1 MDEMQMEMEAQAQ
14 AHVLLFPWPQQG
26 HINPMLHLA
35 SVLLDAGLHVTF
47 LHTDHNLR
55 HRFARPHHPTR
66 LRLLSIPDGLP
77 DDHPRAVGGLI
88 ELLDSMRTAGSAA
101 YRALLL
107 TESSRS
113 RPDSLDD
120 APPPV
125 TCVVVD
131 GVMPFA
137 ITVAEEIGVPA
148 LAFRTESA
156 FAFLAYLSVPR
167 LLELGENPVPSD
179 EQVRGVPGMEGLL
192 RRRDL
197 PRVVPTKQDDVDA
210 EEADPVPVLLTI
222 ADTAAHC
229 RNSRALIL
237 NTAAS
242 MEGPAIARIAPHM
255 RDVFAVGPLHARV
268 ATNTIALEK
277 HEDDDDY
284 GCKAWLDGQD
294 DRSVVYVNL
303 GSLTVLSSEQLA
315 EFLHGLVAAGYA
327 FLFVLRPDMVA
338 SSSAVLQEAVEAAG
352 ERALV
357 VEWVPR
363 DVHYVL
369 RHRAVGCFLM
379 HGGWN
384 SMLEAAVEGV
394 PVVCWPFFADQ
405 PVVSRFVAAIWKTG
419 LDMKDVC
426 DRAVVERMVREAMES
441 PEIRASAQA
450 MARQLRLDVAAGG
463 SSSSE
468 LQRLVGFINELS
480 AVHVR
485 SRDADENSSPAASL
499 LT

>member
-1 MDEMQMEMEAQAQ
+1 MEMEAQ

-35 SVLLDAGLHVTF
+35 SALLDAGLHVTF
-47 LHTDHNLR
+47 LHTDHDLR
-55 HRFARPHHPTR
+55 RRFARPHHPTR

-113 RPDSLDD
+113 DSLH

-137 ITVAEEIGVPA
+137 ITVAEEVGVPA

-156 FAFLAYLSVPR
+156 YAFLAYLSVPR
-167 LLELGENPVPSD
+167 LLELGETPVPSD
-179 EQVRGVPGMEGLL
+179 EQVRGVPGMEIL

-197 PRVVPTKQDDVDA
+197 PRVVPTKEEDDVGA

-222 ADTAAHC
+222 ADTVAHC

-242 MEGPAIARIAPHM
+242 MEGQAIACIAPHM

-268 ATNTIALEK
+268 ATNTTGIAVEK
-277 HEDDDDY
+277 HEDDDDDY
-284 GCKAWLDGQD
+284 GCRAWLDGHD

-303 GSLTVLSSEQLA
+303 GSLTILSSEQLA

-327 FLFVLRPDMVA
+327 FLFVLRPDMV
-338 SSSAVLQEAVEAAG
+338 SSLSAVLQEAVEAAG

-405 PVVSRFVAAIWKTG
+405 PVVSRFVAAVWKTG
-419 LDMKDVC
+419 LDMTDVC
-426 DRAVVERMVREAMES
+426 DRAVVERMVREAIES

-450 MARQLRLDVAAGG
+450 MAHQLRLDVAAGG

-485 SRDADENSSPAASL
+485 SSDADENSSPAASL